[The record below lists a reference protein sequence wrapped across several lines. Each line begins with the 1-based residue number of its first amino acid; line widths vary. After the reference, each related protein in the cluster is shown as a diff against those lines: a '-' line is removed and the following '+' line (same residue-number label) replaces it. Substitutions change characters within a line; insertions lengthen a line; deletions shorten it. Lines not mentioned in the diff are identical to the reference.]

1 MFPVIFFAIGLVVA
15 LFKISRLKK
24 RTKGQ
29 VIEIVLVC
37 FIVSNIAA
45 DGIFAAFFQ
54 AFYPARTAADIGF
67 TLSPFL
73 FEVAM
78 ANFGMAVAA
87 FMGIFWRGRYLLG
100 PVIANTI
107 FIYGAAYG
115 HFVQAAQGNTAP
127 YNGGIFLWA
136 GDIIIP
142 TIILILAIL
151 YYKEVISKTPQK

>member
-1 MFPVIFFAIGLVVA
+1 MFPVIFFAISLIVA
-15 LFKISRLKK
+15 FILILRLKK
-24 RTKGQ
+24 KTTPKI
-29 VIEIVLVC
+29 IEILLICLV
-37 FIVSNIAA
+37 ISNIAV
-45 DGIFAAFFQ
+45 DGIFAGFFQ
-54 AFYPARTAADIGF
+54 IVMSKSVAAQIGF
-67 TLSPFL
+67 TYSPFE

-78 ANFGMAVAA
+78 ANLGIGISALMV
-87 FMGIFWRGRYLLG
+87 IFWRGRYIFG

-115 HFVQAAQGNTAP
+115 HFVQSARGDTAP

-151 YYKEVISKTPQK
+151 YYFTTVNKLKN